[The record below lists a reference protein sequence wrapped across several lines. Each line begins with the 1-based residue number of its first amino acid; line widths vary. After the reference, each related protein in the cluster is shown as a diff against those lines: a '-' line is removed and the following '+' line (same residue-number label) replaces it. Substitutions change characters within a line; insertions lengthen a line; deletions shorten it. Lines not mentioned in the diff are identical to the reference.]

1 MEVAEASL
9 VVRRRSEPSMVAIIS
24 PEVVEE
30 SPAAEEV
37 GGASITAFD
46 GKGVFWEIERENK
59 KNKGGERKERKREER
74 ERKSGRLKPT
84 RKKARE
90 HQCHLNSGKY
100 SATTETK
107 V

>member
-46 GKGVFWEIERENK
+46 GKGVFWELYANKVRERE
-59 KNKGGERKERKREER
+59 KERIV
-74 ERKSGRLKPT
+74 KP
-84 RKKARE
+84 
-90 HQCHLNSGKY
+90 S
-100 SATTETK
+100 
-107 V
+107 VVIV